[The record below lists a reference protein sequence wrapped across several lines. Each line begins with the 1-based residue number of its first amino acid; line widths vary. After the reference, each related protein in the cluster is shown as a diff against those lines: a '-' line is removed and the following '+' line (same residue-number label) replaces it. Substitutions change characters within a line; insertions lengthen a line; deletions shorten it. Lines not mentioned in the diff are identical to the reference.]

1 MPEESKTARVFKEL
15 KWSDLQDWAGGKA
28 TSKGIKYQEEGRV
41 KEIKFTP
48 SGSLVALVEGTIE
61 YFTEVSLENGKLS
74 SVCTCP
80 VGHDCKHG
88 VATVLEYL
96 DLIEQG
102 EDVPVVTEE
111 DTLVKRSRRGL
122 TGAGASEAYEAES
135 SSQISR
141 EYLEKLEKSELIE
154 ILTTFAKKDNMLGR
168 YLRDRQS
175 LASENS
181 EGVIG
186 GIYSE
191 LDELWRELKSSDF
204 WTYEGEEIPD
214 FSKVQVRMESL
225 LDSGH
230 PDELLDI
237 GKELMDKYK
246 GIEEYDEEGDIG
258 TQISDCMDVV
268 FRALSQ
274 SSLPAHKKMLYALEL
289 ELKDDYSIL
298 NEPALWKEAHTKEEW
313 KLFAEAL
320 KARLQEAEKEKEQEQ
335 EQEKEIDILYE
346 SSWERDYVVDR
357 LIDALRKAGHSEEII
372 PISELE
378 AERTGNYTRLVR
390 ELLDFRQKKRAEEWI
405 YRGIKKL
412 REYEPGTAYELLQT
426 LIEIKENE
434 ENWPFVAALET
445 ENFFRFPQLSSY
457 IRMQE
462 AAKKIGKWKE
472 IREAALQYL
481 RNGELSVNQPEI
493 TEELSILPSI
503 LPKTGLLEVGSLE
516 KIKPPAFDLLI
527 QIAIQEGDTDEV
539 VHWYEELKKS
549 KSEAEKSRRSILEE
563 EIANAV
569 KDKYPEVAI
578 EIWKNIA
585 EDLISKTK
593 VSSYEAASMY
603 LRKIKETLESIG
615 KKEEWEAY
623 LRQIREANKLKK
635 KLLEVLDRLEKA
647 RIIGK

>member
-1 MPEESKTARVFKEL
+1 MPEESKIACTFKEL

-28 TSKGIKYQEEGRV
+28 TAKGIKYQEEGRV
-41 KEIKFTP
+41 REIKYT
-48 SGSLVALVEGTIE
+48 SAGSLVARVEGTIE

-74 SVCTCP
+74 SICTCP

-88 VATVLEYL
+88 VAAVLEYL

-111 DTLVKRSRRGL
+111 DILIKRSRRGFA
-122 TGAGASEAYEAES
+122 GAGASETYEAGA
-135 SSQISR
+135 SSQIFR
-141 EYLEKLEKSELIE
+141 EYLEKLEKPELIE
-154 ILTTFAKKDNMLGR
+154 ILATFAKKDNMLGR
-168 YLRDRQS
+168 YLKDRQN
-175 LASENS
+175 LASENP

-186 GIYSE
+186 SIYSE
-191 LDELWRELKSSDF
+191 MDELWRELKSSDF
-204 WTYEGEEIPD
+204 WTYEGEEMPD
-214 FSKVQVRMESL
+214 FSEVQVRLESL

-237 GKELMDKYK
+237 GKELMDRYEE
-246 GIEEYDEEGDIG
+246 IEEYDEGDIG
-258 TQISDCMDVV
+258 TQISGCMDVV

-274 SSLPAHKKMLYALEL
+274 SSLPAHEKMLYALEL

-298 NEPALWKEAHTKEEW
+298 NEPALCHTQKEW
-313 KLFAEAL
+313 MLFAEAL
-320 KARLQEAEKEKEQEQ
+320 KIRLQKAEK
-335 EQEKEIDILYE
+335 EKEIDILYE

-378 AERTGNYTRLVR
+378 AERTGNYTRLIR
-390 ELLDFRQKKRAEEWI
+390 ELLDSGQKKKAEEWI

-412 REYEPGTAYELLQT
+412 REYDPGTAYELLQT
-426 LIEIKENE
+426 LIEINEIE
-434 ENWPFVAALET
+434 ENWPFVAALEA
-445 ENFFRFPQLSSY
+445 ENFFRFPQLSNY
-457 IRMQE
+457 IRMQK

-472 IREAALQYL
+472 IREAALQYV
-481 RNGELSVNQPEI
+481 RNGKLPVNQPEI
-493 TEELSILPSI
+493 AEELSILPGI
-503 LPKTGLLEVGSLE
+503 LPKTGLLEASSLE
-516 KIKPPAFDLLI
+516 KIKPPVFDLLI
-527 QIAIQEGDTDEV
+527 QIAIQENDADEV

-549 KSEAEKSRRSILEE
+549 KGEAEKSRRSILEE

-569 KDKYPEVAI
+569 KDKYPEVSI

-593 VSSYEAASMY
+593 VSSYEVASIY
-603 LRKIKETLESIG
+603 LRKIKETLEPIG

-623 LRQIREANKLKK
+623 LRQVREANRFKK
-635 KLLEVLDRLEKA
+635 KLLEILDRLGKTQ
-647 RIIGK
+647 IISK

>member
-1 MPEESKTARVFKEL
+1 MQEESKNVRTFKEL

-28 TSKGIKYQEEGRV
+28 TAKGIKYQEEKRV
-41 KEIKFTP
+41 KEIKCTS
-48 SGSLVALVEGTIE
+48 SGSLVARVEGTIE
-61 YFTEVSLENGKLS
+61 YFTEVFLENGKLS
-74 SVCTCP
+74 SICTCP
-80 VGHDCKHG
+80 VGHNCKHG
-88 VATVLEYL
+88 VAAVLEYL

-111 DTLVKRSRRGL
+111 DILIKRSRRGFA
-122 TGAGASEAYEAES
+122 GAGVSEAYEAEAS
-135 SSQISR
+135 SRILQ
-141 EYLEKLEKSELIE
+141 EYLEKLEKPELIE

-168 YLRDRQS
+168 YLKDRQT
-175 LASENS
+175 LASENP
-181 EGVIG
+181 ERVIG

-204 WTYEGEEIPD
+204 WAYEGEEMPD
-214 FSKVQVRMESL
+214 FSKVQVRLESL

-237 GKELMDKYK
+237 GKELMDRYK
-246 GIEEYDEEGDIG
+246 EIEEYEEGDIG

-274 SSLPAHKKMLYALEL
+274 SALPAHEKMLYALEI

-298 NEPALWKEAHTKEEW
+298 NEPALWREDHTQEEW
-313 KLFAEAL
+313 MLFAEAL
-320 KARLQEAEKEKEQEQ
+320 KARLQKAEKETET
-335 EQEKEIDILYE
+335 DILYE
-346 SSWERDYVVDR
+346 ASWERDYVIDR

-372 PISELE
+372 LLSELE

-390 ELLDFRQKKRAEEWI
+390 ELLDSGQKKKAEEWI

-412 REYEPGTAYELLQT
+412 REYDPGTAYELLQT
-426 LIEIKENE
+426 LIEINEIE
-434 ENWPFVAALET
+434 ENWSFVATLET
-445 ENFFRFPQLSSY
+445 EEFFRFPQLSSY
-457 IRMQE
+457 IRMQK

-472 IREAALQYL
+472 IREATLQYL
-481 RNGELSVNQPEI
+481 KNGKLPVNQPEI
-493 TEELSILPSI
+493 AEELSILPGI
-503 LPKTGLLEVGSLE
+503 LPKTGLLESSSLK
-516 KIKPPAFDLLI
+516 KIKPPVLDLLI
-527 QIAIQEGDTDEV
+527 QIAIQEDDADEV

-549 KSEAEKSRRSILEE
+549 KGEAEKSGRSILEE

-585 EDLISKTK
+585 EYWISKTK
-593 VSSYEAASMY
+593 VSSYEVASTY
-603 LRKIKETLESIG
+603 LRKIKETLESIE

-623 LRQIREANKLKK
+623 LKQIREVNRFKK
-635 KLLEVLDRLEKA
+635 KLLEILNRLEKS
-647 RIIGK
+647 RIIGE

>member
-1 MPEESKTARVFKEL
+1 MPEESKTARTFKEL

-28 TSKGIKYQEEGRV
+28 TAKGIKYQEEGRV
-41 KEIKFTP
+41 KEIKCTFA
-48 SGSLVALVEGTIE
+48 GSLVARVEGTIE
-61 YFTEVSLENGKLS
+61 YFTEVSLKNGKLS
-74 SVCTCP
+74 SICTCP
-80 VGHDCKHG
+80 VGHECKHG
-88 VATVLEYL
+88 VAAVLEYL

-102 EDVPVVTEE
+102 EDVPIVSEE
-111 DTLVKRSRRGL
+111 DILVKRSRRGL
-122 TGAGASEAYEAES
+122 AGAGTSEAYEAEE
-135 SSQISR
+135 SSQIIR
-141 EYLEKLEKSELIE
+141 EYLEKLEKPELIE
-154 ILTTFAKKDNMLGR
+154 ILTMFAKKDNILGR

-175 LASENS
+175 LVSENP

-204 WTYEGEEIPD
+204 WGYEGEEMPD
-214 FSKVQVRMESL
+214 FSEVQVRLESL

-237 GKELMDKYK
+237 GKELMDRYK
-246 GIEEYDEEGDIG
+246 EIEEYDEEGDIG

-274 SSLPAHKKMLYALEL
+274 SSLPAHEKMLYALEL

-298 NEPALWKEAHTKEEW
+298 NEPALWREAYTQEEW

-320 KARLQEAEKEKEQEQ
+320 KVRLREAEKETETE
-335 EQEKEIDILYE
+335 ILYE

-357 LIDALRKAGHSEEII
+357 LIDALRKAGLSEEII

-378 AERTGNYTRLVR
+378 AERTGNYARLVR
-390 ELLDFRQKKRAEEWI
+390 ELLDMGQKKRAEEWI
-405 YRGIKKL
+405 YKGIKKL

-426 LIEIKENE
+426 LIEIKEKE
-434 ENWPFVAALET
+434 ENWPFVAVLET
-445 ENFFRFPQLSSY
+445 EDFFRFPQLPSY
-457 IRMQE
+457 IRMQK
-462 AAKKIGKWKE
+462 AAKKIGKWPE
-472 IREAALQYL
+472 IRNVALQYL
-481 RNGELSVNQPEI
+481 RSGELPAIQTKNA
-493 TEELSILPSI
+493 EELSILPGI
-503 LPKTGLLEVGSLE
+503 LPKTGLLEANSLR
-516 KIKPPAFDLLI
+516 KIKPPVLDLLI
-527 QIAIQEGDTDEV
+527 QIAIQEGDADEV

-549 KSEAEKSRRSILEE
+549 KGEAEKSGRSILEE

-569 KDKYPEVAI
+569 KDKYPAIAI

-615 KKEEWEAY
+615 MKEEWEAY
-623 LRQIREANKLKK
+623 LRQIREANRLKK
-635 KLLEVLDRLEKA
+635 KLLEILNRLEKA

>member
-1 MPEESKTARVFKEL
+1 MLDENKTSRAFKEL

-28 TSKGIKYQEEGRV
+28 TAKGIKYQEEGRV
-41 KEIKFTP
+41 KEIKCTP

-74 SVCTCP
+74 SICTCP

-88 VATVLEYL
+88 VAAVLEYL
-96 DLIEQG
+96 DLIDQG

-111 DTLVKRSRRGL
+111 DFLIKRSRRGFA
-122 TGAGASEAYEAES
+122 GAGTSKAYEGEES
-135 SSQISR
+135 PSTLR
-141 EYLEKLEKSELIE
+141 EYLEKLDKPELIE

-168 YLRDRQS
+168 YLKDRQN
-175 LASENS
+175 LASENP

-191 LDELWRELKSSDF
+191 LDEIWRELKSSDF
-204 WTYEGEEIPD
+204 WTYEGEEMPD
-214 FSKVQVRMESL
+214 FSEVQVRLESL

-237 GKELMDKYK
+237 GKELMDRYK
-246 GIEEYDEEGDIG
+246 EIEEYDEEGDIG

-274 SSLPAHKKMLYALEL
+274 SSLPAHEKMLYALEI

-298 NEPALWKEAHTKEEW
+298 NEPALWREDYTQEEW

-320 KARLQEAEKEKEQEQ
+320 KVRLQEAEKEK
-335 EQEKEIDILYE
+335 DIVYD

-357 LIDALRKAGHSEEII
+357 FIDALRKAGLSEEII

-378 AERTGNYTRLVR
+378 AERTGNYTRLIR
-390 ELLDFRQKKRAEEWI
+390 ELLDSGQKKKAEEWI
-405 YRGIKKL
+405 YRGIKEL

-426 LIEIKENE
+426 LIEIKEKE
-434 ENWPFVAALET
+434 ENWSFVAALET
-445 ENFFRFPQLSSY
+445 EDFFRFPQLSSY
-457 IRMQE
+457 IRMQK
-462 AAKKIGKWKE
+462 AAKNIGKWPE
-472 IREAALQYL
+472 IREAALKYL
-481 RNGELSVNQPEI
+481 RNGELPASQTKNE
-493 TEELSILPSI
+493 EELSILPGI
-503 LPKTGLLEVGSLE
+503 LPKTGLLGASLLK
-516 KIKPPAFDLLI
+516 KIKPPVLDLLI
-527 QIAIQEGDTDEV
+527 QIAIQENNADEV

-549 KSEAEKSRRSILEE
+549 KGEAEKSRRAILEE

-569 KDKYPEVAI
+569 KDKYPAIAI
-578 EIWKNIA
+578 EIWKNVA

-603 LRKIKETLESIG
+603 LRKIKGTLESIG
-615 KKEEWEAY
+615 MKEEWEAY
-623 LRQIREANKLKK
+623 LRQIREANRLKK
-635 KLLEVLDRLEKA
+635 KLLEILDRLEKA
-647 RIIGK
+647 RIIGE